1 MLSNV
6 VHVFDE
12 IPHLGFMQF
21 WSLTHCDSVASSLRG
36 MELAVLFLLARR
48 DSPNFRSFLD
58 IIVKAKK

>member
-12 IPHLGFMQF
+12 ILRLGFMQF
-21 WSLTHCDSVASSLRG
+21 WSVTHFDSVASSLMS

-48 DSPNFRSFLD
+48 NSPNFKSFTD